1 MWVHEKLAEHLCL
14 CLGGGTG
21 GLDHFAVP
29 LRERGAEKG
38 TVKEL

>member
-14 CLGGGTG
+14 CLGGTG
-21 GLDHFAVP
+21 GLDPFAVP